1 MSTYCDR
8 FVRKT
13 AGKLLCAVLP
23 AAICAGACSRG
34 TQEIGRARDAGARDM
49 DAASARMPQ
58 HPRDSGATDSGSASI
73 ADDGSDGG
81 LSAEPSCA
89 KATYAAALKPL
100 DMFILLDQSGSM
112 TENDDR
118 WTPVTQALKI
128 FVASD
133 GAAGLGVALQYFP
146 LGPNDDEKCKPATY
160 ATPDVAMRAL
170 PGNAQA
176 MADSIDAHYFT
187 KAECC
192 NTPQHDGTPTRPAME
207 GVTMYMRTWLT
218 DHPDHAGVVLLATDG
233 EPSPVCDNNG
243 IAEVSTVIADA
254 AAGTPAVPSYVI
266 GIGHTDKL
274 KQLATAGG
282 TGVGPF
288 IVDGT
293 GVNTERELLDAL
305 AQVRGEALPCDFP
318 MPQGPGIDPLNV
330 NVEHDTRGAPSM
342 LVNVAAAAACSSAGR
357 PAWYYDVANPTQIV
371 LCPEACNQIASDPT
385 SKIRI
390 IVGCATVMVR

>member
-1 MSTYCDR
+1 
-8 FVRKT
+8 
-13 AGKLLCAVLP
+13 
-23 AAICAGACSRG
+23 
-34 TQEIGRARDAGARDM
+34 
-49 DAASARMPQ
+49 
-58 HPRDSGATDSGSASI
+58 
-73 ADDGSDGG
+73 
-81 LSAEPSCA
+81 
-89 KATYAAALKPL
+89 
-100 DMFILLDQSGSM
+100 MFILLDQSGSM

-118 WTPVTQALKI
+118 WTPVTQALKT

-146 LGPNDDEKCKPATY
+146 LGPNDDVKCQPATY

-176 MADSIDAHYFT
+176 MAASIDAHYFT
-187 KAECC
+187 KAQCC
-192 NTPQHDGTPTRPAME
+192 NTPEHDGTPTRPAME
-207 GVTMYMRTWLT
+207 GVTMYMRAWLT

-243 IAEVSTVIADA
+243 IAEVSTVIAAA
-254 AAGTPAVPSYVI
+254 AAGMPAVPSYVI

-274 KQLATAGG
+274 KQLATAAG

-293 GVNTERELLDAL
+293 GVNTEHELLDAL

-330 NVEHDTRGAPSM
+330 NVEHDKGGAASM

-357 PAWYYDVANPTQIV
+357 PAWYYDDGANPTHIV
-371 LCPEACNQIASDPT
+371 LCPDACNQIASDPT